1 MSHEVDVQVSLSLP
15 ALMVRPALE
24 GEIEPVLL
32 LLGPEHSL
40 EPRVLLRVWP
50 QDDVARVTQIQSVD
64 FIAVLVQR
72 GHAEGT

>member
-1 MSHEVDVQVSLSLP
+1 MPHEVDVQVSLSLP